1 MQAAHLPHGPERDA
15 LQKKIRQLAVA
26 VHMNG
31 WHRRGFNRRP
41 NYRLSGFGLGNGCMR
56 SPPNDTEAP
65 HIALAS
71 EGQPAEVIAD
81 IQRRA
86 LNGIALVAVKALA
99 KASWDHRERRYS
111 AMAKHS
117 DRGIILD
124 DKSQEQPKA
133 KECADG
139 EANAAAAE
147 NKKGNKRPP

>member
-1 MQAAHLPHGPERDA
+1 MDACEVLQTMQR
-15 LQKKIRQLAVA
+15 LA
-26 VHMNG
+26 
-31 WHRRGFNRRP
+31 
-41 NYRLSGFGLGNGCMR
+41 
-56 SPPNDTEAP
+56 

-111 AMAKHS
+111 AMARHS
-117 DRGIILD
+117 DHGIILD

-133 KECADG
+133 KERAQTVTKAKPGQC
-139 EANAAAAE
+139 
-147 NKKGNKRPP
+147 RRSR